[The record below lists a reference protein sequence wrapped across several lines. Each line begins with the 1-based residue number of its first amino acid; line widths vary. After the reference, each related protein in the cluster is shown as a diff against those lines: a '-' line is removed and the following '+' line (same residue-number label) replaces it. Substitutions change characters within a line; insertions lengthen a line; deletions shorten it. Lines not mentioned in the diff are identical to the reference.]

1 MKRIVLFLVTNLA
14 VMLVLSIAASVLGVN
29 RYLTA
34 NGLDLGTLLVFAGIM
49 GFGGAFIS
57 LAMSKMM
64 AKWSTGARIIDSP
77 STSTEFWL
85 VETVR
90 KQAEKAGIAMP
101 EVAIYEGAPN
111 AFATGPS
118 RNNSLVAVSTGLL
131 QGMSKEEVE
140 AVLAHEVSHVGN
152 GDMVTLTLIQ
162 GVVNTFVIFLSR
174 IVGYLVDS
182 FLRRGDSQS
191 SGPGIGYTIT
201 VIVCDILFGILA
213 SIIVAWFSR
222 QREFRADAGAAGL
235 MGSPRPMI
243 SALQRLGGMA
253 VEPLPKST
261 REFRHCRRPRPD
273 GAVRQPSEHGRAHR
287 RALGARPLSLRL
299 LQRYGRPPMIAGAFA
314 FLFAAAPAWAAASD
328 VVGANLLW
336 LALILMSAR
345 LFAPLA
351 QKLGF
356 PAVLGELL
364 LGVLLGNLAL
374 AGING
379 FESIKHDPA
388 VKFIA
393 ELGVIV
399 LLLQI
404 GLETRLADLIKVGPR
419 ALAVGSIGIVVP
431 FVLGAFVMGPWLAP
445 GLSGNTYLFL
455 GATLAATSVGIT
467 GRVFRD
473 LGKLDTPA
481 ARIVLGA
488 AVIDDVLG
496 LVILAVVTSL
506 VQAGSVSVGQVG
518 GIIAEAVIFLAGS
531 IWIGRLIAPHSSRWL
546 AQLDAGPSML
556 FAQVLATG
564 LFLAWLAH
572 AIGLAPIIGA
582 FAAGL
587 LFEPIFLRDFDRPA
601 IVRDIEPL
609 LPASDPGLAE
619 RLRPILKKH
628 GGHQHEHMI
637 EPIGYFF
644 VPVFFVLTGMQ
655 VDLQTFAD
663 PKILVIGLGVTA
675 VAIAGKL
682 VAGLAAGSSGKW
694 VVGWGM
700 VPRGE
705 VGLIFAMV
713 GKNLGVMNEAMF
725 SVIVLMVILTTLI
738 TPPVLTWLLR
748 RQ

>member
-1 MKRIVLFLVTNLA
+1 MIFR
-14 VMLVLSIAASVLGVN
+14 
-29 RYLTA
+29 RE
-34 NGLDLGTLLVFAGIM
+34 AG
-49 GFGGAFIS
+49 
-57 LAMSKMM
+57 K
-64 AKWSTGARIIDSP
+64 
-77 STSTEFWL
+77 
-85 VETVR
+85 
-90 KQAEKAGIAMP
+90 
-101 EVAIYEGAPN
+101 
-111 AFATGPS
+111 
-118 RNNSLVAVSTGLL
+118 
-131 QGMSKEEVE
+131 
-140 AVLAHEVSHVGN
+140 
-152 GDMVTLTLIQ
+152 
-162 GVVNTFVIFLSR
+162 
-174 IVGYLVDS
+174 
-182 FLRRGDSQS
+182 
-191 SGPGIGYTIT
+191 
-201 VIVCDILFGILA
+201 
-213 SIIVAWFSR
+213 
-222 QREFRADAGAAGL
+222 
-235 MGSPRPMI
+235 PR
-243 SALQRLGGMA
+243 
-253 VEPLPKST
+253 LP
-261 REFRHCRRPRPD
+261 RF
-273 GAVRQPSEHGRAHR
+273 
-287 RALGARPLSLRL
+287 
-299 LQRYGRPPMIAGAFA
+299 AGAF
-314 FLFAAAPAWAAASD
+314 LLCVAAPAWAAGSD
-328 VVGANLLW
+328 VVGINLLW

-351 QKLGF
+351 QRIGF

-364 LGVLLGNLAL
+364 LGVALGNLAL
-374 AGING
+374 LGIDA
-379 FESIKHDPA
+379 FDAIPKDPIIA
-388 VKFIA
+388 FIA

-419 ALAVGSIGIVVP
+419 AFAVGCVGIVVP
-431 FVLGAFVMGPWLAP
+431 FALGTWVVGPWLLP
-445 GLSGNTYLFL
+445 GLSPNAYLFL

-473 LGKLDTPA
+473 LGKLDIPA

-496 LVILAVVTSL
+496 LVILAVVSSL

-546 AQLDAGPSML
+546 ARLDAGPSML

-601 IVRDIEPL
+601 IVREIEPL
-609 LPASDPGLAE
+609 LPKGDAALGE
-619 RLRPILKKH
+619 RLRPILIKH

-655 VDLQTFAD
+655 VDLKTLAD
-663 PKILVIGLGVTA
+663 PVVLGVGAGVTA

-682 VAGLAAGSSGKW
+682 AAGLAAGSAGRW
-694 VVGWGM
+694 LVGWGM

-713 GKNLGVMNEAMF
+713 GRQLGVVDEAMF
-725 SVIVLMVILTTLI
+725 SVIVMMVILTTLV
-738 TPPVLTWLLR
+738 TPPVLTLLLR
-748 RQ
+748 RQAARDRPL